1 MVSIFANNDT
11 TYLFQYYVVS
21 ALQGMVSIYANN
33 DTTYLFQYYV
43 VSGDVIPPRNGKY
56 LC

>member
-1 MVSIFANNDT
+1 MVSIYANNDT